1 MKFRVNDLKFNVVCL
16 EGRAGK
22 AKRFESLSIEER
34 HFAYFA
40 IAFVLSNGE
49 STSSVWLDFQKF
61 PHFVKILE
69 LFKNLTKKT
78 APTRQNI
85 YSKGI

>member
-49 STSSVWLDFQKF
+49 SASSVWLDFHS
-61 PHFVKILE
+61 HFQTIFLE
-69 LFKNLTKKT
+69 SF
-78 APTRQNI
+78 
-85 YSKGI
+85 